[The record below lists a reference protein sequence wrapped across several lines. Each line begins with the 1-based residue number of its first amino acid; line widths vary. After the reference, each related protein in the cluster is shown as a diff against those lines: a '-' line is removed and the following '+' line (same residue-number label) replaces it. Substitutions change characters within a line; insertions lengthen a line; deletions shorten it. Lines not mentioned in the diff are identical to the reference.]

1 LGGLAFDEDIG
12 RNLATMLSMAIHYIY
27 IYYINIFN
35 RKIILQTPF
44 VRFHDKFRGVTSEE

>member
-1 LGGLAFDEDIG
+1 MAFDEDIG
-12 RNLATMLSMAIHYIY
+12 RNLATMLSMAIHYIYIY